1 MSDQPEQDNAKVEA
15 ATAEAVEKG
24 IDISETVRGITLQA
38 LSKGRLDA
46 DKIRAVVRS
55 VISGAREG
63 AEKNEDP
70 ESSVSLREAL
80 SGVDEALANS
90 VQASRLAIE
99 EAAGQVG
106 EFSSKEF
113 KRAVD
118 DLRTLEELFLTT
130 VREYSSSSGQRVKQ
144 TLNDFIDHARI
155 SGTAVG
161 KAASDSAS
169 LLSHQLG
176 PLVRKA
182 ASEGADT
189 ALRVGSQLSQAAAG
203 FLEGI
208 AASLNARSEKKDKEN
223 SDKQDP

>member
-24 IDISETVRGITLQA
+24 IDISETVRDITLQA